1 MACSTVIVGRRS
13 VNSAVI
19 MLPAECSGYLRNWLI
34 RPRISGVAFFR
45 MRLTTLAGM
54 SSSISTASSTY
65 RSSTMTANSAS
76 VAAATMSCCIS
87 GSSSANTS
95 AATPLGSVRKAST
108 ASSPFS
114 SPRNSAIST
123 SFSSSRASRRAL
135 KERFFSSASSAAKSY
150 CRSICVSS
158 FFLCVGGRIRGACP
172 DKKPRKQAPEARRRG
187 KQNQNT
193 QMRACSAHSPL
204 CAPKKSVRKQARSA
218 LRPPV
223 VSDPV
228 VCRAIPYFV
237 QRVPKT
243 LPPLSFQFARQH
255 SAPRHSIV
263 RCPARICNPFGHGPA
278 SAAKRPRPAH
288 CRTGPLLRSHRIVF
302 PSIIATLDVRPIH
315 A

>member
-1 MACSTVIVGRRS
+1 M
-13 VNSAVI
+13 
-19 MLPAECSGYLRNWLI
+19 PAR
-34 RPRISGVAFFR
+34 
-45 MRLTTLAGM
+45 T
-54 SSSISTASSTY
+54 
-65 RSSTMTANSAS
+65 
-76 VAAATMSCCIS
+76 
-87 GSSSANTS
+87 
-95 AATPLGSVRKAST
+95 
-108 ASSPFS
+108 
-114 SPRNSAIST
+114 
-123 SFSSSRASRRAL
+123 
-135 KERFFSSASSAAKSY
+135 
-150 CRSICVSS
+150 
-158 FFLCVGGRIRGACP
+158 
-172 DKKPRKQAPEARRRG
+172 KKPRKQAPEARRRG

-288 CRTGPLLRSHRIVF
+288 CGRGRCSALTALFFRLSSSPWMSGPSMRNICASPPEIAAGYLRRVQGYAPPPAPASARSRVPVRF
-302 PSIIATLDVRPIH
+302 PR
-315 A
+315 

>member
-1 MACSTVIVGRRS
+1 M
-13 VNSAVI
+13 
-19 MLPAECSGYLRNWLI
+19 PAR
-34 RPRISGVAFFR
+34 
-45 MRLTTLAGM
+45 T
-54 SSSISTASSTY
+54 
-65 RSSTMTANSAS
+65 
-76 VAAATMSCCIS
+76 
-87 GSSSANTS
+87 
-95 AATPLGSVRKAST
+95 
-108 ASSPFS
+108 
-114 SPRNSAIST
+114 
-123 SFSSSRASRRAL
+123 
-135 KERFFSSASSAAKSY
+135 
-150 CRSICVSS
+150 
-158 FFLCVGGRIRGACP
+158 
-172 DKKPRKQAPEARRRG
+172 KKPRKQAPEARRRG

-278 SAAKRPRPAH
+278 SAAKRPRPAP
-288 CRTGPLLRSHRIVF
+288 RRPGPQGRRAGPPRAGGRCSALTALFFRLSSPPWMSGPSMRNICASPPEIAAGYLRRVQGYAPPPAPASARSRVPVRF
-302 PSIIATLDVRPIH
+302 PR
-315 A
+315 